1 MIQQL
6 CISTIDDVV
15 VEASL
20 IVFKPIVI
28 YLHYQ
33 RLPGESEECF
43 PCKHGL
49 RRPSIISDH
58 CQLTLHSVGGHTT

>member
-15 VEASL
+15 VEAAL

-33 RLPGESEECF
+33 RLPGE
-43 PCKHGL
+43 
-49 RRPSIISDH
+49 
-58 CQLTLHSVGGHTT
+58 Q